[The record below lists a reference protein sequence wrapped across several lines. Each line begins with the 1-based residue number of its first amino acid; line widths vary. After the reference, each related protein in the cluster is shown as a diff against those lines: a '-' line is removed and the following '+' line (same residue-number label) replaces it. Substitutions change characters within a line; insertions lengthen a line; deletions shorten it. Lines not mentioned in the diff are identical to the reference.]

1 VSTNV
6 RPTTEPTPTNDP
18 TTSATRDDTRDTGD
32 ATRDSEDATTDF
44 PESGVALCQRQF
56 SPNRTDRLQNLVDE
70 ENQAMADGV

>member
-1 VSTNV
+1 MSTNV
-6 RPTTEPTPTNDP
+6 RPTTEPTPTNDA
-18 TTSATRDDTRDTGD
+18 TTTATRDDTRDTGD

-56 SPNRTDRLQNLVDE
+56 SSTRTDRLQNLVDE

>member
-1 VSTNV
+1 VSTNA

-32 ATRDSEDATTDF
+32 ATTDF

-56 SPNRTDRLQNLVDE
+56 SPHHTDRLQNLVDE

>member
-18 TTSATRDDTRDTGD
+18 TTSATRDAATD
-32 ATRDSEDATTDF
+32 ASDAATDF

-56 SPNRTDRLQNLVDE
+56 SSSRTDRLQNLVDE